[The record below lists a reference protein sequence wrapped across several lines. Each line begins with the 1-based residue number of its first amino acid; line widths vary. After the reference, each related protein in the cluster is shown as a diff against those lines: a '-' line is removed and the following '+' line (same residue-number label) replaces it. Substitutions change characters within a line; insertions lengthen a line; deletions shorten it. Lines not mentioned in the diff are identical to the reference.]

1 MVINKID
8 VKTDEGI
15 EIFYELGFD
24 DFVTVSAEHNL
35 NIDTLVEKIFEDIKE
50 DEKDDAHK
58 IPRISI
64 IGKPNVGKSS
74 SINTILKED
83 KMIVSDIP
91 GTTIDSVDTRL
102 NSKEKSIFC

>member
-35 NIDTLVEKIFEDIKE
+35 NIDILVEKIFEDIKE

-58 IPRISI
+58 SQEFQLLENQMLANLHR
-64 IGKPNVGKSS
+64 
-74 SINTILKED
+74 
-83 KMIVSDIP
+83 
-91 GTTIDSVDTRL
+91 
-102 NSKEKSIFC
+102 